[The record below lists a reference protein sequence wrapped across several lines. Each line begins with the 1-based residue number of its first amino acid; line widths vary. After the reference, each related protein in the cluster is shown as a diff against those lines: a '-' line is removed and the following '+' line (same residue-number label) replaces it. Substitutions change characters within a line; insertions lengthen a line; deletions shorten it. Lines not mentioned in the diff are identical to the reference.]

1 MSEDV
6 FMTKL
11 AGILEV
17 NKDDL
22 NDQYVLDADNWD
34 SLVVVATIAAIDEQ
48 FNITVPTKELSEC
61 VSVADLLALIRRSQ
75 QQA

>member
-1 MSEDV
+1 MSDDV
-6 FMTKL
+6 FLGKL

-48 FNITVPTKELSEC
+48 FNITVPTKELSEV

>member
-6 FMTKL
+6 FLAQL

-34 SLVVVATIAAIDEQ
+34 SLVVVATISAIDEQ

>member
-6 FMTKL
+6 FLAKL